1 LKEVVVEAPDGTVYI
16 FRCNKW
22 LDVKEDDG
30 KIERVL
36 QPTLVEHVKKEPSR
50 EHIREPRREDSRH
63 MPSSKKS
70 NFVIILVKLLLCC
83 Y

>member
-1 LKEVVVEAPDGTVYI
+1 LKEVVVDAPDGTVYI

-30 KIERVL
+30 KIERIL
-36 QPTLVEHVKKEPSR
+36 QPTLVEHIKKEQN
-50 EHIREPRREDSRH
+50 REPRREDSRH

-70 NFVIILVKLLLCC
+70 NFVIISKVLFYMILSN
-83 Y
+83 